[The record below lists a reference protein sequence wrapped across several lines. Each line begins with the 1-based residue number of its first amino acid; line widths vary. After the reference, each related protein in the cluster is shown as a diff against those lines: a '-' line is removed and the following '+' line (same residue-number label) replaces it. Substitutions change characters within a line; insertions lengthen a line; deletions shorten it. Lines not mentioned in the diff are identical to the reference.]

1 MHNMG
6 LKWPIFIS
14 YVISVMAEC
23 FFAESLKETFTF
35 TFNHLAD
42 AFIQSD
48 VQMRRTI
55 EAIRPSREQQ
65 YTSAMTSL
73 S

>member
-23 FFAESLKETFTF
+23 FFAESLKET
-35 TFNHLAD
+35 HIIS
-42 AFIQSD
+42 FIFPG
-48 VQMRRTI
+48 I
-55 EAIRPSREQQ
+55 H
-65 YTSAMTSL
+65 
-73 S
+73 